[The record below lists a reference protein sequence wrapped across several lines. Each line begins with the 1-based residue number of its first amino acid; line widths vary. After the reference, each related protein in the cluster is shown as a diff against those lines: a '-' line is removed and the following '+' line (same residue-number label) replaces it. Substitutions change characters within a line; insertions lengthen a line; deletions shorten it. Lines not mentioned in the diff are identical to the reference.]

1 MHLNSINDITG
12 FIVSMRRIRKV
23 REALTLCT
31 AEMQK

>member
-12 FIVSMRRIRKV
+12 LIVSMHRIRKA

-31 AEMQK
+31 AELQK